1 MRQLRR
7 VRCPPVT
14 EQVRTSTHDRL
25 HWAGLIAGPVLAA
38 LTFTLLPAAQ
48 TPEEA
53 AAHMALSVAGRATAA
68 LMVWMATWWISEAID
83 IAATSLL
90 PLAVLPLFTLAEH
103 PSASA
108 AITSAA
114 APYANRFIGLFL
126 GGFMLSLA
134 MERWNLHRRIALVAL
149 RFVGSRPAAI
159 IAGFM
164 AITALL
170 SMWVSNTATAVM
182 MLPVAMSVIHVTD
195 PDEPIPSDPEKRSTF
210 ATCLVLCIAY
220 SASIGG
226 IGTLIGTPPN
236 LILAG
241 FLEEQYG
248 VSISF
253 VRWLGV
259 GLPLVVVFI
268 PIAWLVMTRF
278 IYPVPREPIAGG
290 QEAIVEELRA
300 LGPPSRGEKATLV
313 IFIITAL
320 AWITSPLL
328 CQITIASHRP
338 LAGLSDSG
346 IAIIAALALFIVPVD
361 VKTRTFVLDWDT
373 AKRLPW
379 GILILFGGGLS
390 LADAVKNYGVAEFIG
405 VHAHALASLPGLL
418 IVVVVVASVILLTEL
433 TSNTATTAT
442 LLPIL
447 AGLAPTLGM
456 HPALLLI
463 PTAIAAS
470 CAFMMPVATPP
481 NAIIFGSGHVTIPQM
496 VRAGAWLV
504 VIGLVLIV
512 CTAYAISVPLMVGLF

>member
-1 MRQLRR
+1 
-7 VRCPPVT
+7 VT
-14 EQVRTSTHDRL
+14 EQTRTSIHDRI

-38 LTFTLLPAAQ
+38 LTFALLPAAT
-48 TPEEA
+48 TPEQA
-53 AAHMALSVAGRATAA
+53 AAHTALTLAGRATAG
-68 LMVWMATWWISEAID
+68 LMVWMATWWITEAID

-90 PLAVLPLFTLAEH
+90 PLAVLPLFTLGEH
-103 PSASA
+103 SSASA
-108 AITSAA
+108 AVTSAA
-114 APYANRFIGLFL
+114 APYANPFIALFL
-126 GGFMLSLA
+126 GGFMISLA

-149 RFVGSRPAAI
+149 RFVGSKPSAI
-159 IAGFM
+159 VAGFM

-182 MLPVAMSVIHVTD
+182 MLPVAMSVIHVTS
-195 PDEPIPSDPEKRSTF
+195 PGESIPRDPEKRSTF

-248 VSISF
+248 ISISF

-268 PIAWLVMTRF
+268 PIVWLVMTRF
-278 IYPVPREPIAGG
+278 VYPVPHEPIAGG
-290 QEAIVEELRA
+290 HEAIVEALDA
-300 LGPPSRGEKATLV
+300 LGPPSRGERATFV
-313 IFIITAL
+313 IFLVTAV

-328 CQITIASHRP
+328 RSIAIAGGHP
-338 LAGLSDSG
+338 LAGLSDPG

-361 VKTRTFVLDWDT
+361 IKTRTFVLDWDS
-373 AKRLPW
+373 ARRLPW

-390 LADAVKNYGVAEFIG
+390 LADAVKHYAVAEFIG
-405 VHAHALASLPGLL
+405 VHAHALAVLPGLL
-418 IVVVVVASVILLTEL
+418 IVALVAAAVVLLTEL

-447 AGLAPTLGM
+447 AGLAPSLGI

-463 PTAIAAS
+463 PTTIAAS

-481 NAIIFGSGHVTIPQM
+481 NAIVFGSGHVTIPQM
-496 VRAGAWLV
+496 VRAGMWLV

-512 CTAYAISVPLMVGLF
+512 ILAYAIALPLFAGLFR

>member
-1 MRQLRR
+1 M
-7 VRCPPVT
+7 T
-14 EQVRTSTHDRL
+14 EQTRTSTHDRIR
-25 HWAGLIAGPVLAA
+25 WAGLIAGPVLAA
-38 LTFTLLPAAQ
+38 LTFALLPAAG
-48 TPEEA
+48 TPEA
-53 AAHMALSVAGRATAA
+53 AAAHTALTLAGRATAA
-68 LMVWMATWWISEAID
+68 LMVWMATWWITEAID

-108 AITSAA
+108 AVTSAA
-114 APYANRFIGLFL
+114 APYANPFIALFL
-126 GGFMLSLA
+126 GGFMISLA
-134 MERWNLHRRIALVAL
+134 MERWNLHRRVALVAL
-149 RFVGSRPAAI
+149 RLVGSKPAAI
-159 IAGFM
+159 VAGFM
-164 AITALL
+164 GVTAFM
-170 SMWVSNTATAVM
+170 SMWVSNTATTVM
-182 MLPVAMSVIHVTD
+182 MLPVAMSVIHLTH
-195 PDEPIPSDPEKRSTF
+195 PDETISGDPAKRPVF

-248 VSISF
+248 ITISF

-268 PIAWLVMTRF
+268 PTVWLVMTRF
-278 IYPVPREPIAGG
+278 VYPVAREPIAGG
-290 QEAIVEELRA
+290 HEAIVAELRA
-300 LGPPSRGEKATLV
+300 LGRPSRGETATLI
-313 IFIITAL
+313 IFTFTAL

-328 CQITIASHRP
+328 RGITIGGSTP

-346 IAIIAALALFIVPVD
+346 IAIIGAMALFVVPVD
-361 VKTRTFVLDWDT
+361 VKTRTFVLDWNS

-390 LADAVKNYGVAEFIG
+390 LADAVKNYDVADFIG
-405 VHAHALASLPGLL
+405 VHAHALSALPAPLVVTL
-418 IVVVVVASVILLTEL
+418 IAAGVILLTEL

-447 AGLAPTLGM
+447 AGLAPSLGI

-463 PTAIAAS
+463 PTTIAAS

-481 NAIIFGSGHVTIPQM
+481 NAIVFGSGHVTIPQM

-504 VIGLVLIV
+504 FIGLGLIV
-512 CTAYAISVPLMVGLF
+512 ALAYGIALPLFAGMFGP